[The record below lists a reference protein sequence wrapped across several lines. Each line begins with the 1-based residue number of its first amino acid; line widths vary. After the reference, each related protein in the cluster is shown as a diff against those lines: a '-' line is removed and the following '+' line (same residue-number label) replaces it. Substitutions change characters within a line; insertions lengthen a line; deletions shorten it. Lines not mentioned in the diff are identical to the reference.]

1 MTGDKIRRIETLK
14 LKQAIET
21 AAKSRL
27 AKNIDDWAEKVHG
40 RLGGLIDLV
49 AAEAFDG
56 EGTVDKIMKG
66 DDYSKCVRAH
76 RLISKALVL
85 SAKDLFEDEI
95 DTSVLERIKSMGR
108 TPALWVQN
116 LEMTDCQPVH
126 PC

>member
-27 AKNIDDWAEKVHG
+27 AKSIDDWAEKVLG
-40 RLGGLIDLV
+40 RLGGLNDLV

-56 EGTVDKIMKG
+56 EGTVNKIMKG
-66 DDYSKCVRAH
+66 GDYSKCVRAH
-76 RLISKALVL
+76 RPISKALVL

-95 DTSVLERIKSMGR
+95 DTFVLERIKSMGR
-108 TPALWVQN
+108 TPGL
-116 LEMTDCQPVH
+116 
-126 PC
+126 